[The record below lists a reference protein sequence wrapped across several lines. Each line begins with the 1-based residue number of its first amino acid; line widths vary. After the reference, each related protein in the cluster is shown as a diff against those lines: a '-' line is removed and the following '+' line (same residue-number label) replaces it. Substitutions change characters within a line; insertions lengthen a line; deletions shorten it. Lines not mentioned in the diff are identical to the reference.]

1 MGVRPSESGMR
12 PSRLERQQRS
22 RRRSPVEQAFDFS
35 SAQAFDAGEAR
46 VKTHLLNGG
55 KIAIQGT
62 EGGPVADLTEPF
74 GLASLPAFI
83 RRELTTDAAQDSIA
97 QVVARMAR
105 QYAVEERC
113 QTLLL

>member
-1 MGVRPSESGMR
+1 M
-12 PSRLERQQRS
+12 
-22 RRRSPVEQAFDFS
+22 EQAFDFHS
-35 SAQAFDAGEAR
+35 VQSFDAGEAKI
-46 VKTHLLNGG
+46 KTHLLNGG
-55 KIAIQGT
+55 TITIRGM

-74 GLASLPAFI
+74 GLASLPASI
-83 RRELTTDAAQDSIA
+83 RRELTTEEAHESLA